1 VIILKKYF
9 IFLLLIAF
17 FLSGCNSNNETDRA
31 RNDQENSNQFMNVRH
46 SPYDDVK
53 LEDSEKI
60 SQRLANIA
68 GSVPNVE
75 RATAVA
81 LGKYAI
87 VGIDVNEDLDRSK
100 VGALKYSVAEALK
113 KDPMG
118 ANAVVVADPDFMAR
132 IEEINEDIKNGKPV
146 EGVLNELADIMGRIM
161 PEVPS
166 DLDPDVEQQMEEPKD
181 ETNNKK
187 ARELDQI
194 QNKQSNNEKEKREH
208 R

>member
-1 VIILKKYF
+1 
-9 IFLLLIAF
+9 
-17 FLSGCNSNNETDRA
+17 
-31 RNDQENSNQFMNVRH
+31 MNVRH

>member
-1 VIILKKYF
+1 
-9 IFLLLIAF
+9 
-17 FLSGCNSNNETDRA
+17 
-31 RNDQENSNQFMNVRH
+31 MNVRH
-46 SPYDDVK
+46 SAYDDVK

-118 ANAVVVADPDFMAR
+118 ANAVVVADP
-132 IEEINEDIKNGKPV
+132 E
-146 EGVLNELADIMGRIM
+146 
-161 PEVPS
+161 
-166 DLDPDVEQQMEEPKD
+166 
-181 ETNNKK
+181 KK
-187 ARELDQI
+187 EM
-194 QNKQSNNEKEKREH
+194 SNYLWKR
-208 R
+208 